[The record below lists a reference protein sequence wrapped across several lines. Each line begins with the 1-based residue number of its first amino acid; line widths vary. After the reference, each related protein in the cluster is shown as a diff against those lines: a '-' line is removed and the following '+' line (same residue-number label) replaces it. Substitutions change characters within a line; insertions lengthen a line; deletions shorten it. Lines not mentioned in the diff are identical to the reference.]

1 MESGGIEM
9 RVTNIAGVQ
18 EGEAKRQNSA
28 GVSRQKSV
36 REGVVSGKA
45 AVGKEVRSREVQEK
59 LLQEAE
65 GATVAISAE
74 GLGLVQKEEA
84 EENAYL
90 REQNE
95 KQMYQE
101 MMENTREAAEAQG
114 EGFGDLAK
122 AMEIAR
128 RILNG
133 DIVPA
138 QDEKFLMEFNSEMY
152 MRVKSMAE
160 RKEDPEKYDSLLEE
174 EEDENGNPGSGSS
187 GGVRSASGTDEAQAD
202 GEAAASE
209 GAEGTGGKETV

>member
-1 MESGGIEM
+1 MQ
-9 RVTNIAGVQ
+9 VTNITGVKEAGA
-18 EGEAKRQNSA
+18 AKWS
-28 GVSRQKSV
+28 
-36 REGVVSGKA
+36 KA
-45 AVGKEVRSREVQEK
+45 AAAGSKSGREAVSIGRAERSKEVREK

-74 GLGLVQKEEA
+74 GIGLVKKEEA
-84 EENAYL
+84 EENASI

-95 KQMYQE
+95 KKMYQE
-101 MMENTREAAEAQG
+101 MFENAKEAAEAQE
-114 EGFGDLAK
+114 EGFGDMAK

-160 RKEDPEKYDSLLEE
+160 LKEDPEKYDSLLEE
-174 EEDENGNPGSGSS
+174 EEEENGKPGSGSS
-187 GGVRSASGTDEAQAD
+187 GGVRRASETGGAQAD
-202 GEAAASE
+202 GEAPASD
-209 GAEGTGGKETV
+209 GAEGSDGEEAV

>member
-1 MESGGIEM
+1 MQ
-9 RVTNIAGVQ
+9 VTNLAGIKDA
-18 EGEAKRQNSA
+18 GTKRQTGTAAKEQRA
-28 GVSRQKSV
+28 G
-36 REGVVSGKA
+36 REKAVLGKTS
-45 AVGKEVRSREVQEK
+45 RSREVQEK

-74 GLGLVQKEEA
+74 GLGLVKEET
-84 EENAYL
+84 EENSSI

-95 KQMYQE
+95 KQMYQD
-101 MMENTREAAEAQG
+101 MLENAKEAAESQG

-122 AMEIAR
+122 ALEIAR

-160 RKEDPEKYDSLLEE
+160 LKEDPEKYDSLLEDE
-174 EEDENGNPGSGSS
+174 EEEKGKSGSGSS
-187 GGVRSASGTDEAQAD
+187 GRAGGDSKTEGTPADGGDASVEGTDGPD
-202 GEAAASE
+202 G
-209 GAEGTGGKETV
+209 TVPA

>member
-1 MESGGIEM
+1 MQ
-9 RVTNIAGVQ
+9 VTNLAGIKDA
-18 EGEAKRQNSA
+18 GTKRQTGTAAKEQRA
-28 GVSRQKSV
+28 G
-36 REGVVSGKA
+36 REKAVLGKTS
-45 AVGKEVRSREVQEK
+45 RSREVQEK

-74 GLGLVQKEEA
+74 GLGLVKEET
-84 EENAYL
+84 EENSSI

-95 KQMYQE
+95 KQMYQD
-101 MMENTREAAEAQG
+101 MLENAKEAAESQG

-122 AMEIAR
+122 ALEIAR

-160 RKEDPEKYDSLLEE
+160 LKEDPEKYDSLLEDE
-174 EEDENGNPGSGSS
+174 EEEKGKSGSGSS
-187 GGVRSASGTDEAQAD
+187 VRAGGDSKTEGAPAD
-202 GEAAASE
+202 GGDAS
-209 GAEGTGGKETV
+209 AEGPDGTVPA

>member
-1 MESGGIEM
+1 MQ
-9 RVTNIAGVQ
+9 VTNLAGIKDA
-18 EGEAKRQNSA
+18 GTKRQTGTAAKEQRA
-28 GVSRQKSV
+28 G
-36 REGVVSGKA
+36 REKAVLGKTS
-45 AVGKEVRSREVQEK
+45 RSREVQEK

-74 GLGLVQKEEA
+74 GLGLVKEET
-84 EENAYL
+84 EENSSI

-95 KQMYQE
+95 KQMYQD
-101 MMENTREAAEAQG
+101 MLENAKEAAESQG

-122 AMEIAR
+122 ALEIAR

-160 RKEDPEKYDSLLEE
+160 LKEDPEKYDSLLEDE
-174 EEDENGNPGSGSS
+174 EEEKGKSGSGSS
-187 GGVRSASGTDEAQAD
+187 GRAGGDSKTEGAPAD
-202 GEAAASE
+202 GGDAS
-209 GAEGTGGKETV
+209 AEGLDGTVPA

>member
-1 MESGGIEM
+1 MQ
-9 RVTNIAGVQ
+9 VTNLAGIKDA
-18 EGEAKRQNSA
+18 GTKRQTGTAAKEQRA
-28 GVSRQKSV
+28 G
-36 REGVVSGKA
+36 REKAVLGKTS
-45 AVGKEVRSREVQEK
+45 RSREVQEK

-74 GLGLVQKEEA
+74 GLGLVKEET
-84 EENAYL
+84 EENSSI

-95 KQMYQE
+95 KQMYQD
-101 MMENTREAAEAQG
+101 MLENAKEVAESQG

-122 AMEIAR
+122 ALEIAR

-160 RKEDPEKYDSLLEE
+160 LKEDPEKYDSLLEDE
-174 EEDENGNPGSGSS
+174 EEQGKSGSGSS
-187 GGVRSASGTDEAQAD
+187 GRAGGDSKTEGTPADGGDASVEGTDGPD
-202 GEAAASE
+202 G
-209 GAEGTGGKETV
+209 TVPA

>member
-1 MESGGIEM
+1 MQ
-9 RVTNIAGVQ
+9 VTNLAGIKDA
-18 EGEAKRQNSA
+18 GTKRQTGTAAKEQRA
-28 GVSRQKSV
+28 G
-36 REGVVSGKA
+36 REKAVLGKTS
-45 AVGKEVRSREVQEK
+45 RSREVQEK

-74 GLGLVQKEEA
+74 GLGLVKEET
-84 EENAYL
+84 EENSSI

-95 KQMYQE
+95 KQMYQD
-101 MMENTREAAEAQG
+101 MLENAKEAAESQG

-122 AMEIAR
+122 ALEIAR

-160 RKEDPEKYDSLLEE
+160 LKEDPEKYDSLLEDE
-174 EEDENGNPGSGSS
+174 EEQGKSGSGSS
-187 GGVRSASGTDEAQAD
+187 GRAGGDSKTEGTPAD
-202 GEAAASE
+202 GGDAS
-209 GAEGTGGKETV
+209 AEGDWNYRVVPPRLK

>member
-1 MESGGIEM
+1 MQIAK
-9 RVTNIAGVQ
+9 IAGMTERERKRPDSADTFRQ
-18 EGEAKRQNSA
+18 RSGREEASI
-28 GVSRQKSV
+28 
-36 REGVVSGKA
+36 GKA
-45 AVGKEVRSREVQEK
+45 DSKEVREKMRRE
-59 LLQEAE
+59 AI

-74 GLGLVQKEEA
+74 GLARKEEA
-84 EENAYL
+84 EEKAAG

-101 MMENTREAAEAQG
+101 MLENTREAAESQG

-122 AMEIAR
+122 ALEIAR

-160 RKEDPEKYDSLLEE
+160 LKEDPEKYDSLLEE
-174 EEDENGNPGSGSS
+174 EDEDGRPGSESTDGTRRVSETDGTKAE
-187 GGVRSASGTDEAQAD
+187 GGTASLEGTDG
-202 GEAAASE
+202 GEP
-209 GAEGTGGKETV
+209 V

>member
-1 MESGGIEM
+1 MKMQIAK
-9 RVTNIAGVQ
+9 IAGMTERERKRPDSADIFRQ
-18 EGEAKRQNSA
+18 RSGREEASI
-28 GVSRQKSV
+28 
-36 REGVVSGKA
+36 GKA
-45 AVGKEVRSREVQEK
+45 DSKEVREKMRRE
-59 LLQEAE
+59 AI

-74 GLGLVQKEEA
+74 GLARKEEA
-84 EENAYL
+84 EEKAAG

-101 MMENTREAAEAQG
+101 MLENTREAAESQG

-122 AMEIAR
+122 ALEIAR

-160 RKEDPEKYDSLLEE
+160 LKEDPEKYDSLLEE
-174 EEDENGNPGSGSS
+174 EDEDGRPGSES
-187 GGVRSASGTDEAQAD
+187 TD
-202 GEAAASE
+202 
-209 GAEGTGGKETV
+209 GTGRVSETDGTGSRKENKSEYLQLREN

>member
-1 MESGGIEM
+1 MQ
-9 RVTNIAGVQ
+9 VTNLAGIKDA
-18 EGEAKRQNSA
+18 GTKRQTGTAAKEQRA
-28 GVSRQKSV
+28 G
-36 REGVVSGKA
+36 REKAVLGKTS
-45 AVGKEVRSREVQEK
+45 RSREVQEK

-74 GLGLVQKEEA
+74 GLGLVKEET
-84 EENAYL
+84 EENSSI

-95 KQMYQE
+95 KQMYQD
-101 MMENTREAAEAQG
+101 MLENAKEAAESQG

-122 AMEIAR
+122 ALEIAR

-160 RKEDPEKYDSLLEE
+160 LKEDPEKYDSLLEDE
-174 EEDENGNPGSGSS
+174 EEEKGKSGSGSS
-187 GGVRSASGTDEAQAD
+187 GRAGGDSKTEGAPAD
-202 GEAAASE
+202 GGDAST
-209 GAEGTGGKETV
+209 EGTEGSDSTVSA

>member
-1 MESGGIEM
+1 MQ
-9 RVTNIAGVQ
+9 VTNLAGIKDA
-18 EGEAKRQNSA
+18 GTKRQTGTAAKEQRA
-28 GVSRQKSV
+28 G
-36 REGVVSGKA
+36 REKAVLGKTS
-45 AVGKEVRSREVQEK
+45 RSREVQEK

-74 GLGLVQKEEA
+74 GLGLVKEET
-84 EENAYL
+84 EENSSI

-95 KQMYQE
+95 KQMYQD
-101 MMENTREAAEAQG
+101 MLENAKEAAESQG

-122 AMEIAR
+122 ALEIAR

-160 RKEDPEKYDSLLEE
+160 LKEDPEK
-174 EEDENGNPGSGSS
+174 
-187 GGVRSASGTDEAQAD
+187 
-202 GEAAASE
+202 
-209 GAEGTGGKETV
+209 